1 MKHVMTLYLNA
12 FFILLA
18 YIILTLICCAIVQF
32 LRNFP
37 RSMHHLFYFYLFSQ
51 VFASVVELKK
61 DCKLKLK
68 CKNCLYIIPKVISL
82 EN

>member
-37 RSMHHLFYFYLFSQ
+37 RSMHLFYFYLFSQ